1 MPAPARAS
9 PLLIVLSALFVTVL
23 LTSNLIAVKLVA
35 FGPWMLPAAVIVF
48 PLSYLFG
55 DVLTEV
61 YGYAVTR
68 RVIWLGFICNLVF
81 VLFIVLAGALPGAAV
96 WQASDQA
103 AYARILGFT
112 PRLLAASFAA
122 YLAGEFLNSFVMA
135 RLKIL
140 TGGRR
145 LWTRTISS
153 TALGQAVDS
162 TIFITGAFASLGPFA
177 GILPAGQLATTILTQ
192 WLFKSL
198 YEVAATPLTYL
209 VVGFLKRAEGQDPFD
224 RATDFNPFTLAG

>member
-1 MPAPARAS
+1 MRTS

-23 LTSNLIAVKLVA
+23 LTSNLIAVKLVS
-35 FGPWMLPAAVIVF
+35 FGPWILPAAVIIF

-81 VLFIVLAGALPGAAV
+81 VLFIVLAGALPGAPI

-140 TGGRR
+140 TGGHQ

-153 TALGQAVDS
+153 TVLGQAVDS
-162 TIFITGAFASLGPFA
+162 TIFITGAFA
-177 GILPAGQLATTILTQ
+177 GILPAGLLARTILTQ
-192 WLFKSL
+192 WVFKSL
-198 YEVAATPLTYL
+198 YEVVATPLTYL

-224 RATDFNPFTLAG
+224 VATDFNPFTLAG

>member
-1 MPAPARAS
+1 M
-9 PLLIVLSALFVTVL
+9 LSALFVTVL

-35 FGPWMLPAAVIVF
+35 FGPWVLPAAVIIF

-61 YGYAVTR
+61 YGYATTR
-68 RVIWLGFICNLVF
+68 RVIWLGFVCNLVF
-81 VLFIVLAGALPGAAV
+81 VLFIALAGALPGASI
-96 WQASDQA
+96 WQPSDQA
-103 AYARILGFT
+103 AYSRILGFT

-153 TALGQAVDS
+153 TVLGQALDS
-162 TIFITGAFASLGPFA
+162 TIFITAAFA
-177 GILPAGQLATTILTQ
+177 GILPGGLLVRTIATQ
-192 WLFKSL
+192 WLVKSL
-198 YEVAATPLTYL
+198 YEVVATPLTYL
-209 VVGFLKRAEGQDPFD
+209 VVGFLKRVEGQDPFD
-224 RATDFNPFTLAG
+224 VATDFNPFTLAR

>member
-1 MPAPARAS
+1 MRRPGAAPAS
-9 PLLIVLSALFVTVL
+9 PSLIVLSALFVTVL

-35 FGPWMLPAAVIVF
+35 FGYWVLPAAVIIF

-61 YGYAVTR
+61 YGYATTR
-68 RVIWLGFICNLVF
+68 RVIWLGFVCNLVF
-81 VLFIVLAGALPGAAV
+81 VLFIVLAGALPGASV
-96 WQASDQA
+96 WQPSDQT
-103 AYARILGFT
+103 AYSRILGFT
-112 PRLLAASFAA
+112 PRLLAASFVA

-153 TALGQAVDS
+153 TVLGQALDS
-162 TIFITGAFASLGPFA
+162 AIFITAAFA
-177 GILPAGQLATTILTQ
+177 GILPGGLLVRTIVTQ
-192 WLFKSL
+192 WLVKSL
-198 YEVAATPLTYL
+198 YEVVATPLTYL
-209 VVGFLKRAEGQDPFD
+209 VVGFLKRVEGQDPFD
-224 RATDFNPFTLAG
+224 VATDFNPFTLAE

>member
-1 MPAPARAS
+1 VQAPRRVS
-9 PLLIVLSALFVTVL
+9 PPLVVLAALFVTVL

-35 FGPWMLPAAVIVF
+35 FGPWVLPAAVIVF

-68 RVIWLGFICNLVF
+68 RVIWLGFACNLIFVVF
-81 VLFIVLAGALPGAAV
+81 ILLAGALPS
-96 WQASDQA
+96 ASFWHGQA
-103 AYARILGFT
+103 AYSAILGFT
-112 PRLLAASFAA
+112 PRLLAASFVA

-153 TALGQAVDS
+153 TVLGQAVDS
-162 TIFITGAFASLGPFA
+162 TIFITGAFAGL
-177 GILPAGQLATTILTQ
+177 LAPGLLVQTIATQ
-192 WLFKSL
+192 WIFKSV
-198 YEVAATPLTYL
+198 YEVVATPLTYL
-209 VVGFLKRAEGQDPFD
+209 VVGFLKRAERQDPFD
-224 RATDFNPFTLAG
+224 TATDFNPFSLAG

>member
-1 MPAPARAS
+1 VTAPGRTS

-35 FGPWMLPAAVIVF
+35 FGPWILPAAVIVF

-61 YGYAVTR
+61 YGYAVAR
-68 RVIWLGFICNLVF
+68 RVIWLGFACNLVL
-81 VLFIVLAGALPGAAV
+81 VLFIWLAGALPGAPYWPA
-96 WQASDQA
+96 ADQA
-103 AYARILGFT
+103 AYTRILGFT
-112 PRLLAASFAA
+112 PRLLAASFVA

-140 TGGRR
+140 TSGRQ

-153 TALGQAVDS
+153 TVLGQALDS
-162 TIFITGAFASLGPFA
+162 AIFITGAFV
-177 GILPAGQLATTILTQ
+177 GILPASLLLRTIVTQ
-192 WLFKSL
+192 WAFKSL
-198 YEVAATPLTYL
+198 YEIVATPLTYA

-224 RATDFNPFTLAG
+224 VKTDFNPFTLAG

>member
-1 MPAPARAS
+1 VNVPGRTS

-35 FGPWMLPAAVIVF
+35 FGPWILPAAVIVF

-61 YGYAVTR
+61 YGYAIAR
-68 RVIWLGFICNLVF
+68 RVIWLGFACNLVF
-81 VLFIVLAGALPGAAV
+81 VLFISLAGALPGAPF
-96 WQASDQA
+96 WQAGDQT
-103 AYARILGFT
+103 AYNRILGFT
-112 PRLLAASFAA
+112 PRLLAASFVA

-140 TGGRR
+140 TSGRR

-153 TALGQAVDS
+153 TVLGQALDS
-162 TIFITGAFASLGPFA
+162 AIFITGAFV
-177 GILPAGQLATTILTQ
+177 GILPASLLLRTIVTQ
-192 WLFKSL
+192 WAFKSL
-198 YEVAATPLTYL
+198 YEIVATPLTYA
-209 VVGFLKRAEGQDPFD
+209 VVGFLKRAERQDPFD
-224 RATDFNPFTLAG
+224 VKTDFNPFTLAD